1 MREIEFR
8 GKLKNSI
15 NSQTPAGTWIY
26 GAYCPWKAEAC
37 ICEKNAAAGLF
48 VDPETVGQY
57 TGLKDGNSVR
67 IFEGDIIIFPKFPE
81 NGKHAV
87 IFYDG
92 SFYAAD
98 LECYGKKDIKDVP
111 KFSAY
116 WWRDSGNGV
125 PVITG
130 NIHDSPELLKGEGVN
145 V

>member
-8 GKLKNSI
+8 GKLERSI

-26 GAYCPWKAEAC
+26 GMYSFLRDRAC
-37 ICEKNAAAGLF
+37 IYEKDSAIGLF
-48 VDPETVGQY
+48 VDPESVGEY
-57 TGLKDGNSVR
+57 TGLKDKNGVK
-67 IFEGDIIIFPKFPE
+67 IFEGDIVIFPKFPE

-116 WWRDSGNGV
+116 WWGDNGNGV
-125 PVITG
+125 PVIVG
-130 NIHDSPELLKGEGVN
+130 NIHDNPELLNGKGVN